1 MSTSYDVARS
11 DQRAITD
18 ALLLIMYRE
27 FQAMKWRQSGPLRLS
42 VQLSVLKL
50 SAFAPLAQSLLQAQ
64 LDDLVELSETYS
76 AVCAENSEMRRRGQG
91 KERKATLY

>member
-1 MSTSYDVARS
+1 MMLPV
-11 DQRAITD
+11 QIN

-50 SAFAPLAQSLLQAQ
+50 STFAPLTQSLLQAQ

-76 AVCAENSEMRRRGQG
+76 AENREMKG